1 MRRLHWQR
9 FLRDCDGG
17 GWPARRK
24 YNQAGL
30 RRVNKNAR
38 GFECGFA
45 ENFANVNEA

>member
-17 GWPARRK
+17 GWPPRRK
-24 YNQAGL
+24 CDQACL

-38 GFECGFA
+38 GFA
-45 ENFANVNEA
+45 ENFADVNEALV